1 MLGQVVFADI
11 KGDTSEDI
19 VGNPGQCGICIYIY
33 ISTWF
38 AGNYKYPI
46 AGGHTYHCIEII
58 FQTFFVSVV
67 EGKKWSGPTYVAE
80 NINPRNDS

>member
-19 VGNPGQCGICIYIY
+19 VGNPGQCG
-33 ISTWF
+33 F

-80 NINPRNDS
+80 DINPRNDS